1 MIGAIPGVRMP
12 GLSGAGGVGSAGSA
26 SNVDG
31 VGTGTGSGAG
41 RRVGGT
47 EGGGFT
53 QAVGDALNKVGQ
65 QEQAVEQASQAAATG
80 NLSSITD
87 YMVAVSQAQLT
98 TEITVAVR
106 DRAITA
112 FNDIMRMQL

>member
-1 MIGAIPGVRMP
+1 MIGAVSAVRMP
-12 GLSGAGGVGSAGSA
+12 GLSGAGGVGSAGTA
-26 SNVDG
+26 TNVGDA
-31 VGTGTGSGAG
+31 GTGADRLGGTQGSG
-41 RRVGGT
+41 
-47 EGGGFT
+47 FS
-53 QAVGDALNKVGQ
+53 QAVGDVLNKVGQ

-80 NLSSITD
+80 NLQSITD

-98 TEITVAVR
+98 TEVTVAVR